1 MKKFFSIKWLLT
13 LFFVFSAVAIG
24 AFVIAD
30 RDEIRQVVTTVRPF
44 YIFLALV
51 FTAVSYIFSCLTF
64 IEVAS
69 MVDLGL
75 DPRYLAKAGFTATVI
90 NSLVSMPLIS
100 GYSTRFIFMH
110 HPDVPKSKTASYVL
124 LHTQIANMIPL
135 ILLPFSLLYMLMFGS
150 LGRDH
155 RTLGLQVLG
164 LFFLLLLLNLSLL
177 IKKARLFIIALV
189 LKIADLFKY
198 RIDPGKFER
207 LENNITLSVDLLLKR
222 PHQFVTSMLFTLMN
236 WLFAM
241 FALGAC
247 FNALGGY
254 ISISVLMLGYIIGAT
269 IGVASIIPGGVGV
282 QEVSMAGIF
291 ALFGVNISQAIL
303 AAILFRL
310 IYYIIPFGPAFY
322 FYRKRKLE
330 DKAVETIQ

>member
-1 MKKFFSIKWLLT
+1 MKKLFSIKWLLT
-13 LFFVFSAVAIG
+13 LFFVFSAVAIV

-51 FTAVSYIFSCLTF
+51 FTVVSYIFSCLTF

-75 DPRYLAKAGFTATVI
+75 DPKYLAKTGFTASVI

-110 HPDVPKSKTASYVL
+110 HPNVPKSKTASYVL

-135 ILLPFSLLYMLMFGS
+135 VLLPFSLLYLLMFGS
-150 LGRDH
+150 LGKDH

-164 LFFLLLLLNLSLL
+164 LFLLLLFLNLSLL
-177 IKKARLFIIALV
+177 IKRIRLSIIATV
-189 LKIADLFKY
+189 LKTAEFFKY
-198 RIDPGKFER
+198 RIDHGKFER
-207 LENNITLSVDLLLKR
+207 LENNITLSVDLLRKR
-222 PHQFVTSMLFTLMN
+222 PKQFVTSMLFTLMN

-241 FALGAC
+241 FTLGAC

-291 ALFGVNISQAIL
+291 ALFGVNVSQAIL

-310 IYYIIPFGPAFY
+310 IFYVIPFGPAFY
-322 FYRKRKLE
+322 LYRRRKVE
-330 DKAVETIQ
+330 SEAVVSIR